1 VEDGLGCWLPRF
13 DLGGDNIFLNYEQKE
28 GEGACPRYVRSIL
41 RRRSCRQVH
50 PGPELRQK
58 ELPVQQRLPD
68 GTPPPNQTQG
78 SDILAKIIPLPDQP
92 SVELFLFD
100 LSGHEFY
107 ESIALGMSKNP
118 DLVMVVYDCTN
129 QDSLSNSLKW
139 LDKVKKLNNKS
150 SLKGVLVGAKSEHKN
165 AK

>member
-1 VEDGLGCWLPRF
+1 M
-13 DLGGDNIFLNYEQKE
+13 
-28 GEGACPRYVRSIL
+28 
-41 RRRSCRQVH
+41 
-50 PGPELRQK
+50 
-58 ELPVQQRLPD
+58 
-68 GTPPPNQTQG
+68 QTQG
-78 SDILAKIIPLPDQP
+78 AEVYSKIIPFPEKSL

-129 QDSLSNSLKW
+129 QDSLKNSLKW
-139 LDKVKKLNNKS
+139 LDKIKKLNNKS
-150 SLKGVLVGAKSEHKN
+150 NLNGVMVGTKSEHKN

>member
-1 VEDGLGCWLPRF
+1 
-13 DLGGDNIFLNYEQKE
+13 
-28 GEGACPRYVRSIL
+28 
-41 RRRSCRQVH
+41 
-50 PGPELRQK
+50 
-58 ELPVQQRLPD
+58 
-68 GTPPPNQTQG
+68 
-78 SDILAKIIPLPDQP
+78 
-92 SVELFLFD
+92 VELFLFD